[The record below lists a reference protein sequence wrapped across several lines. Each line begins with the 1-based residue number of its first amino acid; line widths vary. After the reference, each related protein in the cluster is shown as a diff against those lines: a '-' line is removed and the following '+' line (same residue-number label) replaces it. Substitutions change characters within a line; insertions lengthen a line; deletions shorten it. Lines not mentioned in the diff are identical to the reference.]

1 MTLPLTEV
9 RTMAKKKY
17 QEFVGFFFDMVYL
30 KYLYYIQAETI
41 NRKFDTKV

>member
-9 RTMAKKKY
+9 RKMAKKNIKSL
-17 QEFVGFFFDMVYL
+17 FFFFFDMVYL